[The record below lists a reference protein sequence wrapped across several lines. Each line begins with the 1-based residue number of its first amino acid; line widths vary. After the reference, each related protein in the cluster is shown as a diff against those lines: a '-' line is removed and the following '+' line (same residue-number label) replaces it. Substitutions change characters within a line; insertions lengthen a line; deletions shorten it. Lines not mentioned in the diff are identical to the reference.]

1 MNPVLPQQRHNNSFL
16 LPQHQSQGT
25 SSQPTTTTD
34 SEYRNLFPNLST
46 YGLLIPPDS
55 GVARVAM
62 GNSSSCTDIHD
73 QRPAMHSMDTSS
85 TRVPPQRRQPEKPA
99 RSNLSALLD
108 QQRELSTSNEEQ
120 THQVQDEADLASGP
134 LKGSVQPTTSVPDLP
149 QHTPPPTIPTDLH
162 HMASAAETR
171 HASVSNDSMAKPKT
185 RR

>member
-25 SSQPTTTTD
+25 SSQPTTTTN
-34 SEYRNLFPNLST
+34 SEYRNLCPNLST
-46 YGLLIPPDS
+46 YGLLIPPDI

-62 GNSSSCTDIHD
+62 GNSSSCTDIEN
-73 QRPAMHSMDTSS
+73 QSPAMHSMDTS
-85 TRVPPQRRQPEKPA
+85 TRVTPHRRQPEKPA

-108 QQRELSTSNEEQ
+108 QQRECSTSNEEPS
-120 THQVQDEADLASGP
+120 HQVQDEADLASGP
-134 LKGSVQPTTSVPDLP
+134 LQKNVQPTTSVPDSPL
-149 QHTPPPTIPTDLH
+149 HTPPPSIPTDLR

-171 HASVSNDSMAKPKT
+171 HAPVPNDSMTKAKT

>member
-25 SSQPTTTTD
+25 SSQPTTTTN
-34 SEYRNLFPNLST
+34 SEYQNLFPNLST
-46 YGLLIPPDS
+46 YGLLIPPDIC
-55 GVARVAM
+55 VARVAM

-73 QRPAMHSMDTSS
+73 QRPAMQSMDTSS

-108 QQRELSTSNEEQ
+108 QQREEQ
-120 THQVQDEADLASGP
+120 SHQVQDEADLASGP
-134 LKGSVQPTTSVPDLP
+134 LKGSLQPTSSVPDSP
-149 QHTPPPTIPTDLH
+149 VHTPPPTIPTDLH